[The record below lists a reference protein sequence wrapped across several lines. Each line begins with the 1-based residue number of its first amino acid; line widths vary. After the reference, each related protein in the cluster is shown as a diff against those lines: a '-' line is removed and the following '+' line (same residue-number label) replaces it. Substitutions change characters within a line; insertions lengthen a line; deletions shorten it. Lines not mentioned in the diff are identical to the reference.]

1 MIDEMFTSKIFYERL
16 TISVVG
22 ASEEAGGN
30 ACLMFNC
37 CLKWIIMGDDDDDDK
52 AEETDDASHA
62 CNFCATELLG
72 FECTAIFT
80 V

>member
-22 ASEEAGGN
+22 ASE